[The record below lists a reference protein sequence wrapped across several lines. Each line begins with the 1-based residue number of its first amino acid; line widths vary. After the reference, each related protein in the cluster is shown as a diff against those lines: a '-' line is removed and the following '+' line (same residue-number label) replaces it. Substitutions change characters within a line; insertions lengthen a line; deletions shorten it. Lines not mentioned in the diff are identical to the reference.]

1 MNKVVSREREKLKE
15 IPYIKSKISQTESIT
30 IMPKKTVEECCC
42 HQSSTTTP
50 QNSPPSCKQPMV
62 VTSIDSTQD
71 QPSTKKSITLRYSS
85 PSDDTFK
92 FIQSV
97 NIIHGYNVNLN
108 ENSRSIK

>member
-1 MNKVVSREREKLKE
+1 
-15 IPYIKSKISQTESIT
+15 
-30 IMPKKTVEECCC
+30 
-42 HQSSTTTP
+42 
-50 QNSPPSCKQPMV
+50 MV

-85 PSDDTFK
+85 PSDDNFK